1 LSERYETPRWDD
13 DDEVPVL
20 GEGEGTSGEDA
31 LPDDA
36 EPAPRP
42 DALTPQELEDPWQ
55 RAARETR
62 ETREP
67 ERSPTDGGSHDG
79 PDHERDDDD
88 VDEMDEIGGDEL
100 DRSSEN
106 VLSEWPSST
115 GRESLPPEA
124 EHAYRVDDRPA
135 APSGWTAA
143 PAREPA
149 PELEADEAID
159 PEPPPEPWPAS
170 ALVET
175 EQVEAEQVEPE
186 APADEPA
193 AEDSEP
199 VVEQLDAS
207 STIEHAAG
215 SLLIPPGV
223 PALEGVPRGE
233 RRAVGIVVSRF
244 NGDITTKLLD
254 GALAELADR
263 GVATEVITVMP
274 VPGAF
279 ELPLAAMALAKT
291 RRFSCIVALGCVIR
305 GDTPHFEYVCSEAA
319 SGLQLAAIETGVP
332 VAFGV
337 LTLDSRD
344 QADAR
349 IGKGAEAVRTALEMA
364 DIFAN
369 LRAAAAR

>member
-1 LSERYETPRWDD
+1 
-13 DDEVPVL
+13 
-20 GEGEGTSGEDA
+20 
-31 LPDDA
+31 
-36 EPAPRP
+36 
-42 DALTPQELEDPWQ
+42 
-55 RAARETR
+55 
-62 ETREP
+62 
-67 ERSPTDGGSHDG
+67 
-79 PDHERDDDD
+79 
-88 VDEMDEIGGDEL
+88 
-100 DRSSEN
+100 
-106 VLSEWPSST
+106 
-115 GRESLPPEA
+115 
-124 EHAYRVDDRPA
+124 
-135 APSGWTAA
+135 
-143 PAREPA
+143 
-149 PELEADEAID
+149 
-159 PEPPPEPWPAS
+159 
-170 ALVET
+170 
-175 EQVEAEQVEPE
+175 
-186 APADEPA
+186 
-193 AEDSEP
+193 
-199 VVEQLDAS
+199 
-207 STIEHAAG
+207 
-215 SLLIPPGV
+215 
-223 PALEGVPRGE
+223 
-233 RRAVGIVVSRF
+233 VGIVVSRF